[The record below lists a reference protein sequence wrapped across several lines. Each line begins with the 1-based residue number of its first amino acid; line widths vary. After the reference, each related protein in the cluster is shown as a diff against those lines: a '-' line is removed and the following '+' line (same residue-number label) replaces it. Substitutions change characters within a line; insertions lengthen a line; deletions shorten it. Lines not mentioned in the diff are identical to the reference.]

1 MLFFIYDSERYPQH
15 VSSSKSQRDT
25 SRFEIADILILVHH

>member
-15 VSSSKSQRDT
+15 VSGPKSQPDFGN
-25 SRFEIADILILVHH
+25 FEIADILILVHH

>member
-15 VSSSKSQRDT
+15 VSRPKSRRDPESFAIT
-25 SRFEIADILILVHH
+25 DILIIVHH